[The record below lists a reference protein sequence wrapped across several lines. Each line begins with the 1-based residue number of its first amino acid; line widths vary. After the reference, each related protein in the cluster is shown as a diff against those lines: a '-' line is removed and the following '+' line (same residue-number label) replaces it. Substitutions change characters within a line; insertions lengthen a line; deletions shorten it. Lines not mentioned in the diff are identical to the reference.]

1 MRYII
6 VTLAILI
13 YSLVNL
19 KDSFAQ
25 NNQVSIITPGAY
37 FFNYA
42 GYKFNTP
49 YKQQTLRTIPS
60 LSYMYIKNKRGFQI
74 TGVLYDYTYISRKN
88 MINLKDSTVISRNG
102 FCLSLDYVYNLKQ
115 NNLGDVKLLLGLSSK
130 VSYSDIHKFTISHG
144 TWSESISDQDASQVG
159 GLALNVGVNCNI
171 KIYKRFFIT
180 STLRSINFLL
190 GGKYQKNSIWFENG
204 IAYRFGKK

>member
-1 MRYII
+1 MRYILVI
-6 VTLAILI
+6 LGILI
-13 YSLVNL
+13 FSLANL

-49 YKQQTLRTIPS
+49 YKQQTLRMIPS
-60 LSYMYIKNKRGFQI
+60 LSYMYMKHRRGFQI
-74 TGVLYDYTYISRKN
+74 TGIIYGFEYVKRDKMINMKDNTIISR
-88 MINLKDSTVISRNG
+88 TG
-102 FCLSLDYVYNLKQ
+102 FCLSLNYVH
-115 NNLGDVKLLLGLSSK
+115 KLIEHKRFDLMFITGISSK
-130 VSYSDIHKFTISHG
+130 VSHSDIHRFKINHG

-159 GLALNVGVNCNI
+159 GLALNVGVNSNL